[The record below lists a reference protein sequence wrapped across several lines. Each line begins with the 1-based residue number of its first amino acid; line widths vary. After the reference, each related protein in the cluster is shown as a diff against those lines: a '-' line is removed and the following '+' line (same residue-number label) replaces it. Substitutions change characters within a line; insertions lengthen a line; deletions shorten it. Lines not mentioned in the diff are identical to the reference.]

1 MSPNPV
7 PPVANRREVLA
18 NSLKALANILKMHA
32 RFPLLLQAVLLVFA
46 AIGLPACDYTDAT
59 VPTYQKGYKPIQ
71 PISFSH
77 KLHAGEMGMDCKY
90 CHFGAAE
97 SRNGSVPPVNVCMN
111 CHKTVKT
118 DSPQIKKIAEAYEKG
133 TSINWV
139 KVHNL
144 PDFVNFNH
152 SRHVGRGVACQTCH
166 GPVETMPEVYQF
178 SSLAMGWCVNCHR
191 QYSEKDSAQFGQTP
205 PPAFKDQ
212 HLKPSTDC
220 AACHH

>member
-1 MSPNPV
+1 MNLSRLTPRLFHFLP
-7 PPVANRREVLA
+7 
-18 NSLKALANILKMHA
+18 ALA
-32 RFPLLLQAVLLVFA
+32 LLTVLG
-46 AIGLPACDYTDAT
+46 GLSGCEYTDVT
-59 VPTYQKGYKPIQ
+59 VPTYQKGYKPVQ

-77 KLHAGEMGMDCKY
+77 KLHAGDLQMECQY

-97 SRNGSVPPVNVCMN
+97 SRNGSIPPVNVCMN

-118 DSPQIKKIAEAYEKG
+118 DSPQIKKIADAFEKG
-133 TSINWV
+133 TSIPWV

-144 PDFVNFNH
+144 PDFVSFNH

-166 GPVETMPEVYQF
+166 GPVQEMAEVYQF

-205 PPAFKDQ
+205 PEQFKDL